1 MAWAAKP
8 GEIRYKMAMERVRA
22 TAAAQHVRRGES
34 QAAAGRVKDALV
46 EFFRAIEIDPGNVL
60 AQQDIARVKEE
71 MDKKDR
77 LGANADLPDPEDLD
91 KPGPAVRLDP
101 LSPEQLTLHMTE
113 QSAAVYRAIAHAA
126 GLNVVF
132 DPEFVSKTVSVDL
145 KQVTVIE
152 ALRVLSELSNTFWKA
167 STHDTIYVAPNTRA
181 KRTELQQLAVRTF
194 YLSNVMQQNDINDVQ
209 TALRNVITSAKLY
222 GVQSQNAIVVRG
234 TPDELLL
241 AKDLIASLD
250 LPKPEVLVDLYVMEV
265 SREKLRNIGISLPTS
280 LTVTSSSSSTLN
292 QIGRSSSYS
301 YSVGQASVELLLTD
315 SDTQVL
321 QNPSIRAIDGQ
332 KATLKIGERIPVA
345 TGSYTT
351 ATSSSSASVQTQ
363 FQYIDVGV
371 NVEMTPTIHM
381 DRDVT
386 LKLSVEVSAE
396 TGTSTIDGVEEPII
410 SQEKADQ
417 MVRLKEGEVTI
428 LAGLVKRE
436 FSRSAGGTPG
446 LGEIPVLK
454 YLFSTQKTDRS
465 DDELVFMLVPH
476 VVRTTSVNTG
486 AGHEIG
492 TGSGELI
499 QLQRVPAPSTTS
511 PVPKEPSGP
520 TH

>member
-1 MAWAAKP
+1 
-8 GEIRYKMAMERVRA
+8 
-22 TAAAQHVRRGES
+22 
-34 QAAAGRVKDALV
+34 
-46 EFFRAIEIDPGNVL
+46 
-60 AQQDIARVKEE
+60 

-77 LGANADLPDPEDLD
+77 LSPRADLPDAEDLD
-91 KPGPAVRLDP
+91 QPAPPVHLDP
-101 LSPEQLTLHMTE
+101 VPAEAMTLHMTE
-113 QSAAVYRAIAHAA
+113 QSGAVYLAIGRAA
-126 GLNVVF
+126 GLNVLF
-132 DPEFVSKTVSVDL
+132 DPDFISKTVTVDL
-145 KQVTVIE
+145 RQITLLE
-152 ALRVLSELSNTFWKA
+152 ALRVLGNLSNTFWKP

-194 YLSNVMQQNDINDVQ
+194 YLSNAMQQNDLNDVQ
-209 TALRNVITSAKLY
+209 TALRNVIPNAKLY
-222 GVQSQNAIVVRG
+222 GVQSQNAIVIRG
-234 TPDELLL
+234 TPDEILL
-241 AKDLIASLD
+241 AKNLIASLD

-280 LTVTSSSSSTLN
+280 LSITSSSSSTLN
-292 QIGRSSSYS
+292 KIGSTSSYS
-301 YSVGQASVELLLTD
+301 YSLGQASVELLLSD

-351 ATSSSSASVQTQ
+351 ATSSSSSSVQTQ

-417 MVRLKEGEVTI
+417 VVRLKEGEVSI

-436 FSRSAGGTPG
+436 FARSAGGTPG

-454 YLFSTQKTDRS
+454 YLFSTQKTDRI

-486 AGHEIG
+486 AGREID
-492 TGSGELI
+492 TGSGESI
-499 QLQRVPAPSTTS
+499 QLQRIPTKLTAS
-511 PVPKEPSGP
+511 PVTPQPSVP
-520 TH
+520 RN